1 MTTQRRTITVTVTLT
16 VAELAYALGV
26 LGAIGV
32 RIPSYG
38 GAECPDDRV
47 HFRMRGG
54 TNSMKTNAAKA
65 KALDKAERAY
75 RKTERAYLA
84 YKKAERAYK
93 EAWRACK
100 VDSQTDDPEES

>member
-1 MTTQRRTITVTVTLT
+1 MTPPVGKQRRVTAVTVTLT

-26 LGAIGV
+26 LGA
-32 RIPSYG
+32 
-38 GAECPDDRV
+38 
-47 HFRMRGG
+47 RGG

-65 KALDKAERAY
+65 KALDEA
-75 RKTERAYLA
+75 ERAYLA

-100 VDSQTDDPEES
+100 EEQGEPARRRRGDAT